1 MRTRRRD
8 RANASNSAL
17 AFCDRRTQMQGE
29 HFSHFLALKPCSKT
43 HNRQHLAFGLMRA
56 SWKTVERSSTQ
67 PKI

>member
-29 HFSHFLALKPCSKT
+29 HFSHFLALKT
-43 HNRQHLAFGLMRA
+43 MLQDTQQTAFGFWFDA
-56 SWKTVERSSTQ
+56 SVLGDRREVLD
-67 PKI
+67 PA